1 MRCVVFTQPK
11 SFSINL
17 QTLTVKPRVQFSKYM
32 TLTGV
37 AILGGIRLSL
47 IFAALRLA
55 PMTIVHTM
63 LTGTPIAVMILSA
76 FMLKNSDKCTLLKVL
91 ASCLFLAGV
100 TLSHLK
106 IIKDFANITPV
117 SVINSHVLSYRN
129 ITMNRPHVQ

>member
-11 SFSINL
+11 SFSRNL

-32 TLTGV
+32 TLAGV

-100 TLSHLK
+100 TLSNLK
-106 IIKDFANITPV
+106 NIKDFANITPV
-117 SVINSHVLSYRN
+117 SLIL
-129 ITMNRPHVQ
+129 II